1 MAISQTDIDRLEAAL
16 MRGELTVE
24 YDGQRVTYRSVA
36 ELKAAI
42 AYAKDALAA
51 ATPAGAQTVSY
62 AAFARD

>member
-42 AYAKDALAA
+42 GYGKEALAA
-51 ATPAGAQTVSY
+51 ASATGAQTVTY
-62 AAFARD
+62 ASFSRD